1 VAGGSAVSGKAS
13 DAASASRIAASR
25 EGRRAIWCG
34 GVVGCV

>member
-13 DAASASRIAASR
+13 DAASASRIASSR
-25 EGRRAIWCG
+25 EGRRAILVR